1 MTIDIADYLTVP
13 EKSEW
18 KSNIGGLSKV
28 FDCLF
33 FEQEDHI
40 SFDILKRDADREI
53 EINHLKDEF
62 NNRILD
68 LLSNYVLVKH
78 FYNKGIP
85 DEEWYRKE
93 NGKFIFYP
101 NFQPEHFGYQHWFNF
116 YIESLYS
123 RFIGL
128 IDSLFHIVNIKYKI
142 DAETKPGF
150 RRVVLNTLL
159 QIEENDVYKVM
170 NDINNSK
177 VIRKLNIIR
186 NNFIHNQKP
195 SEISSGVKRFKVGGI
210 KTKVGLG
217 DYTTSTELLNVFQ
230 DSIKY
235 LKTDFEKFK
244 LITKI

>member
-18 KSNIGGLSKV
+18 ESIIGELNDI

-33 FEQEDHI
+33 FEQKNHI

-53 EINHLKDEF
+53 EIDHLKSEF
-62 NNRILD
+62 NNRVSD

-85 DEEWYRKE
+85 DEEWFRKE
-93 NGKFIFYP
+93 KGKVIFYP

-142 DAETKPGF
+142 DEETKPGF
-150 RRVVLNTLL
+150 RRKVLKMLL
-159 QIEENDVYKVM
+159 QLDENEVYKVM
-170 NDINNSK
+170 NDINNNIIIK
-177 VIRKLNIIR
+177 KLNAIR

-195 SEISSGVKRFKVGGI
+195 SEISSGVRRFKEGNI

-217 DYTTSTELLNVFQ
+217 DYTTSTELLNIFQ
-230 DSIKY
+230 NSIKY
-235 LKTDFEKFK
+235 FKTEFEKFN